1 MKTYVVIGGSSD
13 IAQLV
18 ISKIV
23 DDGNSVVALVRNP
36 ENFLIP
42 ESEQVTVIQG
52 DALNKEDVESTVA
65 KALEK
70 GDFSGAI
77 HTVGSIF
84 LKPGHATS
92 VDQFS
97 EVINTNLTSA
107 FITLSVSAK
116 KMLRGGGRI
125 VFVSSL
131 AGSFGLP
138 NHEAISAA
146 KGGLEAMARSAASS
160 YGKRKIQVN
169 VVAPALT
176 ETKLASK
183 MLATEASRKVSEDMN
198 PMGKIVQPEE
208 VSETI
213 YWLLCKAPAMITG
226 EVIHVDGGFNTL
238 R

>member
-18 ISKIV
+18 ISRIV
-23 DDGNSVVALVRNP
+23 EDGNSVVALVRNP

-42 ESEQVTVIQG
+42 ESEQVTIVQG

-65 KALEK
+65 TALEK
-70 GDFSGAI
+70 GDFSGAF

-92 VDQFS
+92 VEQFL

-160 YGKRKIQVN
+160 YAKRKIQVN

-183 MLATEASRKVSEDMN
+183 MLATEASRKVSEEMN

-208 VSETI
+208 VSEAI
-213 YWLLCKAPAMITG
+213 YWLLCQAPPMITG
-226 EVIHVDGGFNTL
+226 EIIHVDGGFNTL

>member
-1 MKTYVVIGGSSD
+1 MKTFLVVGGSSD
-13 IAQLV
+13 IAQIV
-18 ISKIV
+18 IK
-23 DDGNSVVALVRNP
+23 DLLERGNKVVTLVRNQ
-36 ENFLIP
+36 ENFHLPEGDNLILK
-42 ESEQVTVIQG
+42 IG
-52 DALNKEDVESTVA
+52 NALDKSDVEEAVGL
-65 KALEK
+65 ALEQ
-70 GDFSGAI
+70 DNFFGAI

-92 VDQFS
+92 VEQFS

-107 FITLSVSAK
+107 FITLSVAGK
-116 KMLRGGGRI
+116 KMLRNGGRL

-131 AGSFGLP
+131 AASFGLP

-146 KGGLEAMARSAASS
+146 KGGLESMVRSSAAT
-160 YGKRKIQVN
+160 YAKRKIQVN

-183 MLATEASRKVSEDMN
+183 LLASEAARKASEEMN

-208 VSETI
+208 VAKTI
-213 YWLLCKAPAMITG
+213 SWLMLDAPEMITG
-226 EVIHVDGGFNTL
+226 ETIHVDGGFNTL

>member
-18 ISKIV
+18 ISRIV
-23 DDGNSVVALVRNP
+23 EDGNSVVALVRNP

-42 ESEQVTVIQG
+42 ESEQVTIIQG
-52 DALNKEDVESTVA
+52 DALNKEDVESAVA
-65 KALEK
+65 KAIEK

-92 VDQFS
+92 VEQFS

-160 YGKRKIQVN
+160 YAKRKIQVN

-183 MLATEASRKVSEDMN
+183 MLATEASRKVSEEMN

-208 VSETI
+208 VSDTI
-213 YWLLCKAPAMITG
+213 YWLLCQAPAMITG

>member
-18 ISKIV
+18 ISRIV
-23 DDGNSVVALVRNP
+23 EDGNSVVALVRNP

-42 ESEQVTVIQG
+42 ESEQVTIIQG
-52 DALNKEDVESTVA
+52 DALNKEDVESAVA
-65 KALEK
+65 KAIEK

-92 VDQFS
+92 VEQFS

-160 YGKRKIQVN
+160 YAKRKIQVN

-208 VSETI
+208 VSDTI
-213 YWLLCKAPAMITG
+213 YWLLCQAPAMITG

>member
-18 ISKIV
+18 ISRIV

-42 ESEQVTVIQG
+42 ISEQVTIIQG

-92 VDQFS
+92 VEQFS

-160 YGKRKIQVN
+160 YAKRKIQVN

-213 YWLLCKAPAMITG
+213 YWLLCQAPAMITG

>member
-1 MKTYVVIGGSSD
+1 MKTYVIIGGSSD

-23 DDGNSVVALVRNP
+23 DDGNNVVTLVRNL
-36 ENFLIP
+36 ENFQIP
-42 ESEQVTVIQG
+42 QSDQVTVIQG

-65 KALEK
+65 LALEK

-92 VDQFS
+92 VDQFND
-97 EVINTNLTSA
+97 VINTNLTSA
-107 FITLSVSAK
+107 FITLSVCGK

-146 KGGLEAMARSAASS
+146 KGGLESMARSAAAS
-160 YGKRKIQVN
+160 YAKRKIQVN

-183 MLATEASRKVSEDMN
+183 MLSSEAARKVSEDMN
-198 PMGKIVQPEE
+198 PMGKIVQPQE
-208 VSETI
+208 VSDTI
-213 YWLLCKAPAMITG
+213 YWLLCEAPDMING
-226 EVIHVDGGFNTL
+226 EIIHVDGGFNTL